1 MGASFMVQYQKDQVI
16 LHQGERQKSVYKII
30 SGTVAFYTNYGKINR
45 MRAGE
50 RSAPDYFGEIM
61 LLADQPSYCTVVAE
75 GAVTALQVS
84 EEDFA
89 NFLQKDAQNAL
100 SMVQTMAEN
109 LRMVH
114 ININKAQLLA
124 QIEQAAAQMVIDLG
138 VLRSLVQPE
147 VSARLEAHFGSEE
160 AAKAER
166 EQSRHAL
173 FLPGHPGYTQVPLP
187 DCSQFLYEKEYTC
200 PHCGQAF
207 QGVRIATLKL
217 TPIHDA
223 IGKER
228 YDFRMIYEN
237 FRMEW
242 FEIVSCPHCYFSAFA
257 DLFQSHEAVRKEY
270 YTKKLA
276 EARAILP
283 NDFLQKRTM
292 EDVFTQH
299 YLALL
304 CADAYQ
310 NNLMNKAQLWQNIAW
325 LYEDRQETALLE
337 EALER
342 TMAAY
347 EEVYSVCE
355 LSSAQMQRIFLVI
368 AGILH
373 HKGEEKEA
381 RRWLMEVKMLRD
393 GKPIYTNMA
402 DRLIQIIREDAD
414 LAE

>member
-1 MGASFMVQYQKDQVI
+1 MGSSFMVQYQKDQVI
-16 LHQGERQKSVYKII
+16 LHQGEKQKCVYKII
-30 SGTVAFYTNYGKINR
+30 SGKVAFYTNYGKINR

-75 GAVTALQVS
+75 EAVTALQVS
-84 EEDFA
+84 EGDFA
-89 NFLQKDAQNAL
+89 NFLQKNTQNAL
-100 SMVQTMAEN
+100 YMVQTMAEN

-114 ININKAQLLA
+114 ININKAQLLS
-124 QIEQAAAQMVIDLG
+124 QIEQAAAQAVVDLG
-138 VLRSLVQPE
+138 ILRRLVQPE
-147 VSARLEAHFGSEE
+147 VSARLESHFGLEDAGKAQEKEE
-160 AAKAER
+160 
-166 EQSRHAL
+166 SRPVL
-173 FLPGHPGYTQVPLP
+173 LPEHPGYAQVPLP
-187 DCSQFLYEKEYTC
+187 DCTQFLYEKEYTC

-237 FRMEW
+237 FRSEW
-242 FEIVSCPHCYFSAFA
+242 FEIVSCPYCYFSAFA
-257 DLFQSHEAVRKEY
+257 DLFQSPEVVRKEY

-276 EARAILP
+276 EARMKIP

-299 YLALL
+299 YLAML

-325 LYEDRQETALLE
+325 LYEDRQETALME

-368 AGILH
+368 AGILY
-373 HKGEEKEA
+373 HKGEKMEA
-381 RRWLMEVKMLRD
+381 RRWLLDVKQLHD

-402 DRLIQIIREDAD
+402 DRLIQMIREEMD

>member
-1 MGASFMVQYQKDQVI
+1 MSSSFMVQYQKDQVI
-16 LHQGERQKSVYKII
+16 LHQGEKQKCVYKII

-61 LLADQPSYCTVVAE
+61 LLADQPSYCTMVAE
-75 GAVTALQVS
+75 SPVTALQVS
-84 EEDFA
+84 EEDFT
-89 NFLQKDAQNAL
+89 NFLRKNAQNGIY
-100 SMVQTMAEN
+100 MVQTMAEN

-114 ININKAQLLA
+114 ININKTQLLS
-124 QIEQAAAQMVIDLG
+124 QIEQAAAQAALDLG
-138 VLRSLVQPE
+138 ILRGLVQPE
-147 VSARLEAHFGSEE
+147 VSARLEAHFGQEDAEKAQKKEE
-160 AAKAER
+160 C
-166 EQSRHAL
+166 SYAL
-173 FLPGHPGYTQVPLP
+173 LPGHPGYVQVPLP
-187 DCSQFLYEKEYTC
+187 DCTQFLYEKEYTC
-200 PHCGQAF
+200 PHCGQVF

-237 FRMEW
+237 FRSEW

-257 DLFQSHEAVRKEY
+257 DLFQSHEPPRKEY

-276 EARAILP
+276 EARAKVP
-283 NDFLQKRTM
+283 GDFLQKRTM
-292 EDVFTQH
+292 EDVFIQH
-299 YLALL
+299 YLAML

-325 LYEDRQETALLE
+325 LYEDRQETAMME
-337 EALER
+337 EAMER
-342 TMAAY
+342 TMEAY

-373 HKGEEKEA
+373 HKGEEMAA
-381 RRWLMEVKMLRD
+381 RRWLMEVKQLRD

-402 DRLIQIIREDAD
+402 DRLIQLIREKMD

>member
-1 MGASFMVQYQKDQVI
+1 MSASFMVQYQKDQVI
-16 LHQGERQKSVYKII
+16 LHQGEKQKCVYKII

-61 LLADQPSYCTVVAE
+61 LLADQPSYCTMVAE
-75 GAVTALQVS
+75 SPVTALQVS

-89 NFLQKDAQNAL
+89 NFLRKNAQNGIY
-100 SMVQTMAEN
+100 MVQTMAEN

-114 ININKAQLLA
+114 ININKAQLLS
-124 QIEQAAAQMVIDLG
+124 QIEQAAAQAVPDLG
-138 VLRSLVQPE
+138 ILRSLVQPE
-147 VSARLEAHFGSEE
+147 VSARLESHFGQEDAEKPQKKEE
-160 AAKAER
+160 
-166 EQSRHAL
+166 SGYAL
-173 FLPGHPGYTQVPLP
+173 LPGHPGYTQVPLP
-187 DCSQFLYEKEYTC
+187 DCTQFLYEKEYTC
-200 PHCGQAF
+200 PHCGKAF

-237 FRMEW
+237 FRSEW

-257 DLFQSHEAVRKEY
+257 DLFQSHEPPRKEY
-270 YTKKLA
+270 YTKKLT
-276 EARAILP
+276 EARAMVP

-299 YLALL
+299 YLAML

-325 LYEDRQETALLE
+325 LYEDQKETALME

-342 TMAAY
+342 TMEAY

-368 AGILH
+368 AGILYQ
-373 HKGEEKEA
+373 KGERMEA
-381 RRWLMEVKMLRD
+381 RRWLMEVKQLRD

-402 DRLIQIIREDAD
+402 DRLIQLIREEMD